1 VRLPDL
7 KCSKDQ
13 AHDRLT
19 KLLDAPIP
27 HEAMDAIEDLLKV
40 IKLDNKKGAL
50 PTKAGKKAP
59 SA

>member
-1 VRLPDL
+1 MQQRSGP
-7 KCSKDQ
+7 Q
-13 AHDRLT
+13 
-19 KLLDAPIP
+19 
-27 HEAMDAIEDLLKV
+27 EAMDAIEDLLKI